1 LDRADL
7 QRSVLE
13 GAAQLQLDV
22 SEATAL
28 QLADYLLL
36 LHKWNRNINLTAVR
50 ELPDMVTHHLLDCLA
65 IVQPLRL
72 LTGGQ
77 AMQIVDVGTGAG
89 LPGLVLA
96 ATCPELQVLCIDS
109 VEKKVAFVQQAIGVM
124 HLSNAQTTATRVE
137 SLTQQFDVVTCRAFA
152 SISEIITLAGH
163 LVKEGGFV
171 AAMKGPKL
179 EKETAEMPLGWQV
192 AETIVLAVPGL
203 GEERSLAIIKRMK
216 T

>member
-1 LDRADL
+1 M
-7 QRSVLE
+7 QLE
-13 GAAQLQLDV
+13 LPDV
-22 SEATAL
+22 IAL

-36 LHKWNRNINLTAVR
+36 LQKWNRNINLTAVR

-77 AMQIVDVGTGAG
+77 PMHLADVGTGAG

-96 ATCPELQVLCIDS
+96 ATCPQLEVLCIDS
-109 VEKKVAFVQQAIGVM
+109 VEKKVAFVQQAIGIM
-124 HLSNAQTTATRVE
+124 HLPNARATAARVE

-163 LVKEGGFV
+163 LVKEGGFI
-171 AAMKGPKL
+171 AAMKGPRL
-179 EKETAEMPLGWQV
+179 DKEAADIPAGWQV
-192 AETIVLAVPGL
+192 TEKIALTVPGL
-203 GEERSLAIIKRMK
+203 GEERSLAIIKRTK
-216 T
+216 A

>member
-1 LDRADL
+1 M
-7 QRSVLE
+7 QLE
-13 GAAQLQLDV
+13 LPDV
-22 SEATAL
+22 VAL

-36 LHKWNRNINLTAVR
+36 LQKWNRNINLTAIR
-50 ELPDMVTHHLLDCLA
+50 ELPDMVAHHLLDCLA

-77 AMQIVDVGTGAG
+77 QTHIADVGTGAG

-124 HLSNAQTTATRVE
+124 RLSNARATAARVE

-163 LVKEGGFV
+163 LVKEGGFI

-179 EKETAEMPLGWQV
+179 EKETAQMPTGWQV
-192 AETIVLAVPGL
+192 TETIALTVPGL
-203 GEERSLAIIKRMK
+203 GEERSLAIIKRAK

>member
-1 LDRADL
+1 LDRANL
-7 QRSVLE
+7 QRSVLQ

-65 IVQPLRL
+65 IVQPLRRI
-72 LTGGQ
+72 TGGRP
-77 AMQIVDVGTGAG
+77 MQIADVGTGAG

-96 ATCPELQVLCIDS
+96 AICPELQVLCIDS
-109 VEKKVAFVQQAIGVM
+109 VEKKVAFVQQAIGAM
-124 HLSNAQTTATRVE
+124 RLPNAQALAARVE
-137 SLTQQFDVVTCRAFA
+137 LLTQQFDVVTCRAFA

-163 LVKEGGFV
+163 LVKEGGFI
-171 AAMKGPKL
+171 AAMKGRQAGK
-179 EKETAEMPLGWQV
+179 
-192 AETIVLAVPGL
+192 
-203 GEERSLAIIKRMK
+203 
-216 T
+216 